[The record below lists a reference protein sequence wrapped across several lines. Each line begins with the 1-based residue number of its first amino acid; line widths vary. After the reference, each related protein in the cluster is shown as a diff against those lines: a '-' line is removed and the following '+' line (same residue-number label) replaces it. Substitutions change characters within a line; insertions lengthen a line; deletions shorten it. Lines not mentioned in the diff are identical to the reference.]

1 MRALP
6 LLLLVA
12 SCVPVSTVHAD
23 PVRDALAARPLHDL
37 AGEAVAVEDLLAGPV
52 VLNFWAE
59 WCAPCRRELPV
70 LDSWYDEVAAE
81 GVRIVAISI
90 DSRRE
95 RAERLARELDLSM
108 PLYHD
113 GPEGLARQIDLP
125 GLPVT
130 YVLDAEGEVF
140 HISTGSD
147 ADALAALRAA
157 IDAVAAASPTTNAT
171 MGGQR

>member
-12 SCVPVSTVHAD
+12 SCVPVSAAHAD
-23 PVRDALAARPLHDL
+23 PVRDALAARSLHDL
-37 AGEAVAVEDLLAGPV
+37 AGEAIEVDGLFTGPV
-52 VLNFWAE
+52 VVNFWAE

-70 LDSWYDEVAAE
+70 LDSWYDELASK
-81 GVRIVAISI
+81 GVQIVAISI

-95 RAERLARELDLSM
+95 RAERLARQLDLSM

-130 YVLDAEGEVF
+130 YVLDAGGKVT
-140 HISTGSD
+140 HLSTGSD

-157 IDAVAAASPTTNAT
+157 IDEVVAANPTANAG
-171 MGGQR
+171 MGGPR

>member
-6 LLLLVA
+6 FLLLVA
-12 SCVPVSTVHAD
+12 SCVPVSAAHAD
-23 PVRDALAARPLHDL
+23 PVRDALAARSLHDL
-37 AGEAVAVEDLLAGPV
+37 AGEPVDVADLLAGPV

-70 LDSWYDEVAAE
+70 LDSWYDEIAAR
-81 GVRIVAISI
+81 GVRIVAVSI
-90 DSRRE
+90 DSRPE
-95 RAERLARELDLSM
+95 RAQRLARELDLSM

-130 YVLDAEGEVF
+130 YVLDARGEVS

-147 ADALAALRAA
+147 PDALAALRSA
-157 IDAVAAASPTTNAT
+157 IDAVGTAASAD
-171 MGGQR
+171 MGGPR